1 MKLGIYLNAQHPA
14 GDDPARRFA
23 ETVEQARLIHSLGF
37 DSIWGGEHHV
47 TPGFH
52 YFPLLPMLQRLAAEV
67 PGLEIG
73 TNLVLLPLHNPVE
86 IA

>member
-23 ETVEQARLIHSLGF
+23 ETLEQARLIHSLGF
-37 DSIWGGEHHV
+37 GEHHA

-52 YFPLLPMLQRLAAEV
+52 YFPLLPMPQRLAAGCCPRCAAV
-67 PGLEIG
+67 PPGSRPDG
-73 TNLVLLPLHNPVE
+73 
-86 IA
+86 